1 MTLGAALS
9 LALLVAMAGVLPI
22 WPWSRRWGYRP
33 AIAAGVALTAIV
45 ILWVMLF
52 I

>member
-9 LALLVAMAGVLPI
+9 LAILLILAGVLPI
-22 WPWSRRWGYRP
+22 WPWSRRWDYRP
-33 AIAAGVALTAIV
+33 AIAGGVALMIVV